1 MFETHAASFEVVLR
15 GTLMVCSQRVFHAIT
30 LLVGDIT
37 KPDKTPRRLGL
48 RRITFDD
55 PAFDHVMAP
64 ARVN

>member
-1 MFETHAASFEVVLR
+1 MQSARISR
-15 GTLMVCSQRVFHAIT
+15 CIT

-64 ARVN
+64 ARGN